1 MKINAP
7 QYPMQTSFEHQSPSN
22 PKDCFRIV
30 NPKIYSR
37 IGLKQGELLQDA
49 KYIHLDNESG
59 RMVEIDGLVL
69 QASFNVMYGTT
80 YIPWVLARCTII
92 PI

>member
-7 QYPMQTSFEHQSPSN
+7 QYPMQTSFEPQSPNNS
-22 PKDCFRIV
+22 KDCFRTV

-37 IGLKQGELLQDA
+37 IGLKQGELLEDSDYLVFIN
-49 KYIHLDNESG
+49 KDNIIYQWKGKSV
-59 RMVEIDGLVL
+59 MWWLVEELKI
-69 QASFNVMYGTT
+69 T